1 MTSAPS
7 STDCWNGSTRKASV
21 PKSLDKRKK
30 ISVEARKILMHQG
43 WPGNIRELENTLR
56 RAAVWSDGATISV
69 DDVKESLLSMTAA
82 RRPADGVL
90 NQSLAQGID
99 LQSIISEVAT
109 HYLRRAMQA
118 AHGNKSKAAELVGLP
133 SYQTLTNWLRKYD
146 VG

>member
-1 MTSAPS
+1 
-7 STDCWNGSTRKASV
+7 V

-146 VG
+146 VGEDWHDSR